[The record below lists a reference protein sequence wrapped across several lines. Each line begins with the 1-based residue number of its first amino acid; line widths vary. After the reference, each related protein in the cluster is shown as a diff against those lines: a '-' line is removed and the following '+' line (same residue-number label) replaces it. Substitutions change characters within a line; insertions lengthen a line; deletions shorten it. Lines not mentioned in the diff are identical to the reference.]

1 MMEKK
6 RSVRILTFLLLLA
19 YFVFPAFIFAETI
32 IFKDGKKAEGKIIEK
47 TDEYMKVNV
56 GGIVITYPMAEIESV
71 EEEKNA
77 SPFKIEPVDEIT
89 SLTVSEGNLI
99 QKAELLWNYMVQKEM
114 EMQEFFNKAMNLADS
129 SRQKE
134 GKISQEARKE
144 AENLYSRRKRI
155 EEEMNLQIKK
165 TLQEFDKTETRE
177 FGEVP
182 LEAISGKKCIT
193 QMSNA
198 IKDLKSY
205 KDVFI
210 LKSETD
216 QPFEM
221 VTISIREFVR
231 PDKIHMRTM
240 QSGGIVGCGESY
252 WIGNTVY
259 ERLVTDQKW
268 TKRSISEDEV
278 SALFITIKEEEEG
291 EVEVIG
297 EAEIEG
303 NPCWVLA
310 TPPSIYK
317 SYKLGADTE
326 MGIRNM
332 DSHTWIDKKSFY
344 PRRLVLKLGGEV
356 KMQGEGPITVKT
368 KFFVEI
374 SDFNAPFS
382 IKAPQ

>member
-1 MMEKK
+1 MEKK
-6 RSVRILTFLLLLA
+6 RSVGILTFLLLLA
-19 YFVFPAFIFAETI
+19 YFVFPTFIFAETI

-47 TDEYMKVNV
+47 TDEYIKVNV
-56 GGIVITYPMAEIESV
+56 GGMVITYPMAEIESI
-71 EEEKNA
+71 EEEKKA
-77 SPFKIEPVDEIT
+77 SSPKIEPIDEIT
-89 SLTVSEGNLI
+89 SLTVSESNLI
-99 QKAELLWNYMVQKEM
+99 QKAELLWNYMVQKKM
-114 EMQEFFNKAMNLADS
+114 EMQELFKKAMNLADS

-144 AENLYSRRKRI
+144 AENLFSRRKGI

-182 LEAISGKKCIT
+182 SEAISGKKRIT

-210 LKSETD
+210 IKYETD

-221 VTISIREFVR
+221 VTISIRELVR

-240 QSGGIVGCGESY
+240 QGGGIVGCIESY

-259 ERLVTDQKW
+259 EGLVTDQKW

-278 SALFITIKEEEEG
+278 SALFLTIKEEVEG
-291 EVEVIG
+291 EVKVIG
-297 EAEIEG
+297 ETEIEG

-310 TPPSIYK
+310 TPPSIYE

-326 MGIRNM
+326 MEMRNM

-344 PRRLVLKLGGEV
+344 PRRLVSKLRGEV

-374 SDFNAPFS
+374 SDFNVPFP